1 MTHNFDSRE
10 HTFCSS
16 PLYHGDE
23 QNVIVHDGMPQAYV
37 PQFIPQPAANDV
49 FHQCSQL
56 ADTTHRQAQEI
67 QYLHGKVDA
76 AQREKENAISECIE
90 SRNALMRITAQYELL
105 KSRAPISSTREF
117 LDYRQGVDTVLN
129 LVTQMQGRR
138 CEARIPIGN
147 AVVKKAIWVEETDG
161 SYYLAAMFV
170 FCDCKKEVILYIPQ
184 NIYISSGKLVSLL
197 CMNGITLESRISP
210 SRKAALWKEYLARI
224 AAGNVIRLCN
234 CGWVMR
240 DGEWEYR
247 LELPWWD
254 RRKKQDMKSTEYPE
268 ENTASSEPLFH
279 ILADG
284 STSTEIKLLIYT
296 PYMALLTPVL
306 AANGLGRE
314 KLINLVVEKNTPIR
328 MRFIQRCLGQ
338 SRIISLPIKMKT
350 LRNEIRHCSAPVFLS
365 RVELEVM
372 TSSERKLLQ
381 ENLEYFFRMES
392 AEALPVIISAKPLSL
407 LEDAACI
414 LRIGNFST
422 GASYSFGVNQI
433 KFQKFL
439 VNAAPLVKKMIKL
452 KNIPSQLEDFGGI
465 FEQFRVT
472 AMIVKTWLDQDFCM
486 NEAKND
492 EEILRQY
499 FLNMKINADQTGL
512 TDMFINC
519 MQNAVEEGIVCI
531 TDRYT
536 PVTQDSIIVT
546 DDEVYFRRSV
556 FGKILSSGMA
566 AFNELS
572 VLQALEKNNIL
583 RADKGRKINYKI
595 RRALTNEAG
604 ETVYT
609 KVIVLKKDEILKN
622 GEYDF
627 LR

>member
-1 MTHNFDSRE
+1 MNPNDSRE
-10 HTFCSS
+10 YMFS

-23 QNVIVHDGMPQAYV
+23 QSVIVHDGMPQAYV
-37 PQFIPQPAANDV
+37 SQFIPQPAANEV
-49 FHQCSQL
+49 LHQCSQL

-67 QYLHGKVDA
+67 EYLHGKVEA
-76 AQREKENAISECIE
+76 EQREKENAISDCME
-90 SRNALMRITAQYELL
+90 SRNALMRLTAKYELL
-105 KSRAPISSTREF
+105 KSKAPISSTREF
-117 LDYRQGVDTVLN
+117 LDHRQGVDTVLN

-147 AVVKKAIWVEETDG
+147 AVVEKAIWVEETDG

-170 FCDCKKEVILYIPQ
+170 FCDCKKEVILYIPEK
-184 NIYISSGKLVSLL
+184 IYFNSGQLL
-197 CMNGITLESRISP
+197 SHLCRNGITLESRISP
-210 SRKAALWKEYLARI
+210 SRKAALWKEYLARVT
-224 AAGNVIRLCN
+224 AGNITRLCN
-234 CGWVMR
+234 YGWVMR
-240 DGEWEYR
+240 NGEWEYR
-247 LELPWWD
+247 LEQTLPWWD
-254 RRKKQDMKSTEYPE
+254 RRKKQDTKSTEHPE
-268 ENTASSEPLFH
+268 EHTASSEPLFR

-314 KLINLVVEKNTPIR
+314 KLLNVVVEKNTPIR

-350 LRNEIRHCSAPVFLS
+350 LRDEIRHCSAPVFLS

-422 GASYSFGVNQI
+422 GAFYSFAANQI
-433 KFQKFL
+433 PFQKFL
-439 VNAAPLVKKMIKL
+439 VNAAPLVEKMIKL

-472 AMIVKTWLDQDFCM
+472 AMIIKTWLDQDFCM

-492 EEILRQY
+492 EEILREY

-512 TDMFINC
+512 TEMFVSC
-519 MQNAVEEGIVCI
+519 MQRAVEDGVVTI

-536 PVTQDSIIVT
+536 PVTPDSIIVT

-604 ETVYT
+604 ETVYA
-609 KVIVLKKDEILKN
+609 KVIVLKKDEITKK
-622 GEYDF
+622 GELDF
-627 LR
+627 LG

>member
-1 MTHNFDSRE
+1 MNPNDSRE
-10 HTFCSS
+10 NIFS

-23 QNVIVHDGMPQAYV
+23 QSVIVHDGMPQAYV

-67 QYLHGKVDA
+67 QYLHGKVNA

-117 LDYRQGVDTVLN
+117 LDYRQGIDTVLN

-170 FCDCKKEVILYIPQ
+170 FCDCKKEKEVILYIPQ

-439 VNAAPLVKKMIKL
+439 VNAAALVEKMIKL

-472 AMIVKTWLDQDFCM
+472 AIIIKTWLDQDFCM

-492 EEILRQY
+492 EEILREY

-512 TDMFINC
+512 TEMFISC
-519 MQNAVEEGIVCI
+519 MQTAVEEGIVSI

-536 PVTQDSIIVT
+536 PVTPDSIIVT
-546 DDEVYFRRSV
+546 DDEVYFRKSV
-556 FGKILSSGMA
+556 FYKILSSGMA

-604 ETVYT
+604 ETVYA
-609 KVIVLKKDEILKN
+609 KVIVLKKDEITKK
-622 GEYDF
+622 GELDF
-627 LR
+627 LG

>member
-1 MTHNFDSRE
+1 MNPNDSRE
-10 HTFCSS
+10 HMFS

-23 QNVIVHDGMPQAYV
+23 QSVIVHDGMPQAYV
-37 PQFIPQPAANDV
+37 SQFIPQPAANEV
-49 FHQCSQL
+49 LHQCSQL

-67 QYLHGKVDA
+67 EYLHGKVEA
-76 AQREKENAISECIE
+76 EQREKENAISDCME
-90 SRNALMRITAQYELL
+90 SRNALMRLTAKYELL

-117 LDYRQGVDTVLN
+117 LDYRQGIDTVLN

-170 FCDCKKEVILYIPQ
+170 FCDCKKEKEVILYIPQ

-197 CMNGITLESRISP
+197 YMNGITLESRISP

-439 VNAAPLVKKMIKL
+439 VNAAPLVEKMIKL

-465 FEQFRVT
+465 YEQFRVT
-472 AMIVKTWLDQDFCM
+472 AIIIKTWLDQDYCM

-492 EEILRQY
+492 EEILQEY

-519 MQNAVEEGIVCI
+519 MQIAVEKGVVTI

-536 PVTQDSIIVT
+536 PVTPDSIVVT
-546 DDEVYFRRSV
+546 DDEIYFRKRV
-556 FGKILSSGMA
+556 FYKILSSGMA

-595 RRALTNEAG
+595 RRALTNTAG
-604 ETVYT
+604 ETVYS

-622 GEYDF
+622 GEFDF